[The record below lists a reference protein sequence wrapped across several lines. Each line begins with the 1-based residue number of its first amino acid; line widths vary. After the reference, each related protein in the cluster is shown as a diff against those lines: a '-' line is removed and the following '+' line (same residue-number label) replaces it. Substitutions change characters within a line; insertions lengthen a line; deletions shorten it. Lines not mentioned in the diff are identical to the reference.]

1 MTSSADHPPI
11 PTNEPDEL
19 TEFLLR
25 RESYPDATSRV
36 ELVETHISRVFLTDR
51 FVYKLKKPVR
61 FEFLDFSTLAARK
74 QSCDDE
80 VRLNR
85 RMAHD
90 AYLGVLPIARGADG
104 RLSLEGPGEPIE
116 WVVKMRRLDASRML
130 DRLIREDRL
139 NDDDIAPLAHHL
151 ANYYASAPALRVNA
165 DDYHRSIVRHVRA
178 NRDDLL
184 ASCPD
189 DLHESVRRIHAEQ
202 LEELFCNREM
212 FDERVAEGKV
222 IDGHGD
228 LRPEHI
234 CLETPPVVYDCVEF
248 SADFRRIDI
257 ADELCFLQMECELLG
272 RADVGR
278 AILDAYRRRA
288 GEYLPDDLQEFYKS
302 YRACVRGKVA
312 ALRARQQSDASQE
325 ASRNEL
331 RRYLHFAGRRV
342 PPVWTSW
349 TLYVMRG
356 LMGTGK
362 STLAAALALET
373 ASERIRTDD
382 VRREL
387 FDDLP
392 PEASF
397 GGGKY
402 GPEQK
407 RLVYEEVLRRC
418 ERRLCDGQSVIA
430 DGMFLDDEALRKA
443 AEVAATT
450 GAQIVV
456 VECRCSAELAKQRI
470 AVRLARAADS
480 SEARPELYDIQAGSM
495 CAVPATLRCI
505 TVDTELP
512 AEEQLA
518 LFWEGLQRPRKP

>member
-1 MTSSADHPPI
+1 MSFAADPPLAV
-11 PTNEPDEL
+11 PDEL
-19 TEFLLR
+19 TRFLLR
-25 RESYPDATSRV
+25 PESYPDSTSRI
-36 ELVETHISRVFLTDR
+36 ELIETHISRVFLTDQ
-51 FVYKLKKPVR
+51 FVYKVKKPVR
-61 FEFLDFSTLAARK
+61 FEFLDFSMLAARK
-74 QSCDDE
+74 QACDDE

-85 RMAHD
+85 RMAPTV
-90 AYLGVLPIARGADG
+90 YLGVLPIARGADG
-104 RLSLEGPGEPIE
+104 RLCWEGPGEPIE

-130 DRLIREDRL
+130 DRLIREERL
-139 NDDDIAPLAHHL
+139 TGDDVARLADHL

-184 ASCPD
+184 ASCPE
-189 DLHESVRRIHAEQ
+189 DLHDSVRRIHAEQ

-212 FDERVAEGKV
+212 YDDRVAEGK
-222 IDGHGD
+222 IIEGHGD

-248 SADFRRIDI
+248 SADFRRVDI

-272 RADVGR
+272 HAEVGR
-278 AILDAYRRRA
+278 AVLDAYRRCA
-288 GEYLPDDLQEFYKS
+288 GDDVPDELQEFYKS

-312 ALRARQQSDASQE
+312 ALRARQQPGELQAASQ
-325 ASRNEL
+325 AEL
-331 RRYLHFAGRRV
+331 RKYLRFAGGHNIPIDR
-342 PPVWTSW
+342 TGW
-349 TLYVMRG
+349 TLFVMRG

-373 ASERIRTDD
+373 ASERFRTDD

-387 FDDLP
+387 FGDSPQD
-392 PEASF
+392 ASF

-418 ERRLCDGQSVIA
+418 ERRLCDGESVIA
-430 DGMFLDDEALRKA
+430 DGMFLDDESLRRA

-450 GAQIVV
+450 GAHLVV
-456 VECRCSAELAKQRI
+456 VECRCSAEVAKRRI
-470 AVRLARAADS
+470 SVRLGTTTDS
-480 SEARPELYDIQAGSM
+480 SEARPDMYDIQAASV

-505 TVDTELP
+505 SIDTELP
-512 AEEQLA
+512 VEEQLA
-518 LFWEGLQRPRKP
+518 LFWDGLQRPMKT

>member
-1 MTSSADHPPI
+1 MSEHAEDSV
-11 PTNEPDEL
+11 PDEL
-19 TEFLLR
+19 TQFLLSP
-25 RESYPDATSRV
+25 ESYSDATSRV

-61 FEFLDFSTLAARK
+61 FEFLDFSTLQARK
-74 QSCDDE
+74 QACEDE

-85 RMAHD
+85 RMAAD
-90 AYLGVLPIARGADG
+90 AYLGVVSIVRGADG
-104 RLSLEGPGEPIE
+104 RLRWEGDGEPIE

-139 NDDDIAPLAHHL
+139 NDEDIARLADHL
-151 ANYYASAPALRVNA
+151 ATYYASVPALRVSA

-184 ASCPD
+184 ASSPEN
-189 DLHESVRRIHAEQ
+189 LQALVRRIHAEQ
-202 LEELFCNREM
+202 LERLYYDRELF
-212 FDERVAEGKV
+212 DDRVAEGKI

-257 ADELCFLQMECELLG
+257 ADELCFLQMECEVLG
-272 RADVGR
+272 HAEVGR
-278 AILDAYRRRA
+278 AVLDAYRRRA
-288 GEYLPDDLQEFYKS
+288 GEYIPDALQEFYKS

-312 ALRARQQSDASQE
+312 ALRARQQSGELQAASQ
-325 ASRNEL
+325 AEL
-331 RRYLHFAGRRV
+331 RKYLHFAGRGI
-342 PPVWTSW
+342 PIVWTAW

-356 LMGTGK
+356 LMGSGK

-382 VRREL
+382 VRHEL
-387 FDDLP
+387 FDSLP
-392 PEASF
+392 SETSF

-407 RLVYEEVLRRC
+407 RRVYEEVLRRC
-418 ERRLCDGQSVIA
+418 ERRLCDGESVIA
-430 DGMFLDDEALRKA
+430 DGTFLDDESLRQA
-443 AEVAATT
+443 AEVASTT
-450 GAQIVV
+450 GARIVV
-456 VECRCSAELAKQRI
+456 VECRCSAALAKQRI
-470 AVRLARAADS
+470 AARLGEAADS
-480 SEARPELYDIQAGSM
+480 SEARPELYDIQAASV
-495 CAVPATLRCI
+495 CAVPAMLRCI
-505 TVDTELP
+505 TIDTELP
-512 AEEQLA
+512 VEEQLA
-518 LFWEGLQRPRKP
+518 LFWNGLLRPTES